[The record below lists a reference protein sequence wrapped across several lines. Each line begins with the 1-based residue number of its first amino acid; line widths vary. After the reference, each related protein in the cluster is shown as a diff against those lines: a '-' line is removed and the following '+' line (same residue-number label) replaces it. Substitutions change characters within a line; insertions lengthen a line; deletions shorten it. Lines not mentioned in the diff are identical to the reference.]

1 MRKVV
6 INCCYGGYGLSKTA
20 VLRYGE
26 LKDITLYH
34 VPDKFCDS
42 YYLCPP
48 EEYEAVYAED
58 CKKPI
63 GPGRFTDS
71 NALYFSVGDIPRD
84 DPTLIRVIEELGE
97 AAAGDF
103 AELKIVEIPE
113 SIEYEID
120 EYDGMESIHERHRS
134 WS

>member
-1 MRKVV
+1 MRKVA
-6 INCCYGGYGLSKTA
+6 INRCYGGFGLSKTA
-20 VLRYGE
+20 ILRYGE
-26 LKDITLYH
+26 LKGITIYH

-58 CKKPI
+58 CKTPN
-63 GPGRFTDS
+63 GPGRFTAS
-71 NALYFSVGDIPRD
+71 NALYFSVDDIPRD
-84 DPTLIRVIEELGE
+84 DPILIRVIEELGE
-97 AAAGDF
+97 TANGPF

-113 SIEYEID
+113 SIEFEID
-120 EYDGMESIHERHRS
+120 DYDGMESIHERHRS

>member
-1 MRKVV
+1 MRKVA
-6 INCCYGGYGLSKTA
+6 INRCYGGFGLSSAA

-26 LKDITLYH
+26 LKGITLYH

-58 CKKPI
+58 CKKPN
-63 GPGRFTDS
+63 GSGRFTAS
-71 NALYFSVGDIPRD
+71 NALYFSVDDIPRD
-84 DPTLIRVIEELGE
+84 DLTLIRVIEELGE
-97 AAAGDF
+97 TANGPF

-113 SIEYEID
+113 SIEFEID
-120 EYDGMESIHERHRS
+120 DYDGMESIHECHRS

>member
-1 MRKVV
+1 MRKVA
-6 INCCYGGYGLSKTA
+6 INCCYGGFGLSKTA

-26 LKDITLYH
+26 LKGITLYH

-48 EEYEAVYAED
+48 EE
-58 CKKPI
+58 CKKPN
-63 GPGRFTDS
+63 GSGRFTAP
-71 NALYFSVGDIPRD
+71 NALYFSVCDIPRD
-84 DPTLIRVIEELGE
+84 DPILIRVIEELGE
-97 AAAGDF
+97 TANGPF

-113 SIEYEID
+113 SIEFEID
-120 EYDGMESIHERHRS
+120 DYDGMESIHECHRS

>member
-1 MRKVV
+1 MRKVA
-6 INCCYGGYGLSKTA
+6 INRRYGGFGLSNEA

-26 LKDITLYH
+26 LKGITLYR
-34 VPDKFCDS
+34 VPDKFCDT

-58 CKKPI
+58 YKKPN
-63 GPGRFTDS
+63 GSGRFTDS
-71 NALYFSVGDIPRD
+71 NALYFSVNDIPRD
-84 DPTLIRVIEELGE
+84 DPTLIHVIEELGE
-97 AAAGDF
+97 TANGPF

-113 SIEYEID
+113 SIEFEID
-120 EYDGMESIHERHRS
+120 DYDGMESIHECHRS

>member
-6 INCCYGGYGLSKTA
+6 INRCYGGFGLSNEA

-26 LKDITLYH
+26 LKGITIYH
-34 VPDKFCDS
+34 LPDKFCDT

-58 CKKPI
+58 YKKPN
-63 GPGRFTDS
+63 GLGRFTAS
-71 NALYFSVGDIPRD
+71 NALYFSVNDIPRD
-84 DPTLIRVIEELGE
+84 DPILIHVIEELGK
-97 AAAGDF
+97 AADGPF

-113 SIEYEID
+113 SIEFKID
-120 EYDGMESIHERHRS
+120 DYNGMESIHECHRS

>member
-1 MRKVV
+1 MRKVA
-6 INCCYGGYGLSKTA
+6 INRCYGGFGLSNEA

-26 LKDITLYH
+26 LKGITLYH

-58 CKKPI
+58 CKKSN
-63 GPGRFTDS
+63 GSGRFTAS

-84 DPTLIRVIEELGE
+84 DPILIRVIEELGE
-97 AAAGDF
+97 TANGPF
-103 AELKIVEIPE
+103 AELKIVEIYE
-113 SIEYEID
+113 NVEWEIED
-120 EYDGMESIHERHRS
+120 YDGMESIHERHRW